1 MATVDV
7 EVRDN
12 LAKHRFEAYVD
23 GALAGFTAYDLT
35 DGGGILL
42 LHTEVDDAFEGQGV
56 GSAMTR
62 QVLDRIRA
70 DDDLRLTVLCP
81 FVNAWLRRH
90 PDYQDL
96 TRR

>member
-1 MATVDV
+1 MATADV

-56 GSAMTR
+56 GSLLVR
-62 QVLDRIRA
+62 QALDSVRGEG
-70 DDDLRLTVLCP
+70 LRVVAQCP
-81 FVNAWLRRH
+81 FVRAWIERH
-90 PDYQDL
+90 PEYADL
-96 TRR
+96 TH